1 MLIVFVGRVKNSVF
15 EQNTCKML
23 SGLRTLV
30 SCENINQGEQKLRL
44 IIEILL
50 CVGSLTGFSCLRPL
64 INCSACCRSS

>member
-44 IIEILL
+44 ITEILL
-50 CVGSLTGFSCLRPL
+50 CLVHLLDFHF
-64 INCSACCRSS
+64 

>member
-23 SGLRTLV
+23 SGLRTWV

-50 CVGSLTGFSCLRPL
+50 CLVHLLDFHV
-64 INCSACCRSS
+64 